1 MEAVVNASYAPELT
15 ETEKNANLNLK
26 INPPHPKAPKKIKT
40 KILTLNKM
48 SNLRNLLK
56 RKSFT
61 PGEDFLSRKMSLLN
75 TKPKGDQKEN
85 HQSMSRHF

>member
-1 MEAVVNASYAPELT
+1 VEAVVSASYAPEST

-26 INPPHPKAPKKIKT
+26 IDPPHPKAPKKIKT

-48 SNLRNLLK
+48 SNFKNLPK

-61 PGEDFLSRKMSLLN
+61 QGEDFLSKKMSLLN

-85 HQSMSRHF
+85 HQSMSSHF